1 MTENFAGK
9 VALVTGAASGLGLA
23 TAKAFAEAGAA
34 VAMLDLDEESIA
46 RAASVAQSSGPRCL
60 PIACDVSD
68 ESAVRDAI
76 ARTVH
81 ELGRLDMAFN
91 NAGIMVDRA
100 DTAEA
105 SGEDFDRVVAV
116 NLRGVW
122 SCMKYELQQ
131 MVRQGS
137 GAIVNC
143 SSIGGVAGG
152 PGLGAYHAAKHGVM
166 GLTKT
171 AGLEYAAKGI
181 RVNAVLPGVFDT
193 SMNDSLE
200 EEQPEMLEKI
210 KAEVPIGRLGKPEEV
225 AAAVLFLCGP
235 GASMII
241 GHGLA
246 VDGGFLA
253 R

>member
-1 MTENFAGK
+1 MTEDFQGK
-9 VALVTGAASGLGLA
+9 VAFVTGAASGLGFA
-23 TAKAFAEAGAA
+23 TAGAFAEAGAN
-34 VAMLDLDEESIA
+34 VALIDLDKDDVED
-46 RAASVAQSSGPRCL
+46 AAGRIGGATL
-60 PIACDVSD
+60 AIACDVSD
-68 ESAVRDAI
+68 EASVEKAV
-76 ARTVH
+76 ARTIS
-81 ELGRLDMAFN
+81 EFGRLDFAFN
-91 NAGIMVDRA
+91 NAGVMVDRA
-100 DTAEA
+100 ETANA
-105 SGEDFDRVVAV
+105 STDDFDRTIAV

-122 SCMKYELQQ
+122 LCMKYQLQE
-131 MVRQGS
+131 MTRQGA

-143 SSIGGVAGG
+143 SSMGGEVGG
-152 PGLGAYHAAKHGVM
+152 PGLGAYHASKHGVL

-171 AGLEYAAKGI
+171 AGLEYAAKNI

-200 EEQPEMLEKI
+200 EEQPEMLEQI
-210 KAEVPIGRLGKPEEV
+210 KDEVPIGRLGKPEEV
-225 AAAVLFLCGP
+225 ASAVLFLCGS

>member
-1 MTENFAGK
+1 MTEDFQGK
-9 VALVTGAASGLGLA
+9 VAFVTGAASGLGFA
-23 TAKAFAEAGAA
+23 TAGAFAEAGAN
-34 VAMLDLDEESIA
+34 VALIDLDKDDVED
-46 RAASVAQSSGPRCL
+46 AAGRIGGATL
-60 PIACDVSD
+60 AIACDVSD
-68 ESAVRDAI
+68 EASVEKAV
-76 ARTVH
+76 ARTIS
-81 ELGRLDMAFN
+81 EFGRLDFAFN
-91 NAGIMVDRA
+91 NAGVMVDRA
-100 DTAEA
+100 ETANA
-105 SGEDFDRVVAV
+105 STDDFDRTIAV

-122 SCMKYELQQ
+122 LCMKYQLQE
-131 MVRQGS
+131 MTRQGA

-143 SSIGGVAGG
+143 SSMGGEVGG
-152 PGLGAYHAAKHGVM
+152 PGLSAYHASKHGVL

-171 AGLEYAAKGI
+171 AGLEYAAKNI

-200 EEQPEMLEKI
+200 EEQPEMLEQI
-210 KAEVPIGRLGKPEEV
+210 KDEVPIGRLGKPEEV
-225 AAAVLFLCGP
+225 ASAVLFLCGS

>member
-1 MTENFAGK
+1 MTVSYDFSGK
-9 VALVTGAASGLGLA
+9 TAFVTGGASGLGFA
-23 TAKAFAEAGAA
+23 TAKAFAEAGAR
-34 VAMLDLDEESIA
+34 VALIDLDADDTTEAA
-46 RAASVAQSSGPRCL
+46 RKIGGGAL

-68 ESAVRDAI
+68 EGSVKRAV
-76 ARTVH
+76 ARTV
-81 ELGRLDMAFN
+81 EEFGRLDLAFN
-91 NAGIMVDRA
+91 NAGMMVDRA
-100 DTAEA
+100 ETAKA
-105 SGEDFDRVVAV
+105 STDDFDRVVAV

-122 SCMKYELQQ
+122 LCMKYQLQE
-131 MVRQGS
+131 MTRQGE

-143 SSIGGVAGG
+143 SSMGGEVGG
-152 PGLGAYHAAKHGVM
+152 PGLGAYHASKHGVL

-171 AGLEYAAKGI
+171 AGLEYAAKNI

-200 EEQPEMLEKI
+200 EEQPEMLEQI
-210 KAEVPIGRLGKPEEV
+210 KDEVPIGRLGRPEEV
-225 AAAVLFLCGP
+225 ASAVLFLCGP

>member
-1 MTENFAGK
+1 MAENFEGR
-9 VALVTGAASGLGLA
+9 VAFVTGAASGLGFA

-34 VAMLDLDEESIA
+34 VALIDLDEDAVE
-46 RAASVAQSSGPRCL
+46 RAAAGL
-60 PIACDVSD
+60 PGRTLAIACDVSD
-68 ESAVRDAI
+68 EAAVKRAVD
-76 ARTVH
+76 RTMDK
-81 ELGRLDMAFN
+81 LGQLDFAFN
-91 NAGIMVDRA
+91 NAGVMVDRA
-100 DTAEA
+100 DTANA
-105 SGEDFDRVVAV
+105 STDEFDKTIAV

-122 SCMKYELQQ
+122 LCMKYQLQY
-131 MVRQGS
+131 MAERGE

-143 SSIGGVAGG
+143 SSMGGEVGG

-193 SMNDSLE
+193 AMNDGLE

-210 KAEVPIGRLGKPEEV
+210 KDEVPIGRLGKPEEI
-225 AAAVLFLCGP
+225 ASTVLFLCGP